1 VGVVI
6 GCDLG
11 SQSVKAVVVDAAG
24 RTLSGGSAPLDID
37 YPQPG
42 WAEQDAGEWLR
53 AIGQVVRQA
62 RVAAGVG
69 EDEVEAIGFA
79 SQVDGAVAVD
89 DANRPLAPAIIWM
102 DRRATHEA
110 EALAGRID
118 ASRMFR
124 LTGLNLDAYHAAPKF
139 AWLRATLA
147 ADRRPS
153 PDAFLLP
160 GAFVVA
166 SLTGERLLDHSNASS
181 TMLYDVARRAWC
193 DELLEAVEIPAGQL
207 GAIAE
212 ASVVAGQL
220 TPTAASALG
229 LSTTCRVVVGCGDEH
244 GACLGAGVLG
254 PGAVCDITG
263 TAEPVAAATDRPVF
277 DDTRLVETHAH
288 AAPRTWLIENPGFVS
303 GGSTRWLAELLGT
316 AQEAL
321 PALAAEVPPGSDG
334 LRFIPALSGSVTPRW
349 NGHARGVFSGL
360 ALSHGRSHLARAVF
374 EGCTFALRDLV
385 DRLADLGLAGDEV
398 RVVGGGARSPFWL
411 QLKADVTGRVV
422 RVVEASEATAVGAA
436 MLAGVGVG
444 HVRDLDE
451 AAAAMVRLSP
461 TAFGPDPRVR
471 DVYDGAYHGY
481 RALFDAVEPTFGA
494 TA

>member
-11 SQSVKAVVVDAAG
+11 SQSVKAVVVDADG
-24 RTLSGGSAPLDID
+24 RTLAGGSAPLEID

-62 RVAAGVG
+62 RVEAGVAA
-69 EDEVEAIGFA
+69 DDVEALGFA

-89 DANRPLAPAIIWM
+89 EANRPLAPAIIWI
-102 DRRATHEA
+102 DRRATREA
-110 EALAGRID
+110 EALSGRVD
-118 ASRMFR
+118 ASRLFR
-124 LTGLNLDAYHAAPKF
+124 LTGLNLDAYHAAPKI
-139 AWLRATLA
+139 AWLRAALA
-147 ADRRPS
+147 AQARPR
-153 PDAFLLP
+153 PDAFLMP
-160 GAFVVA
+160 GSFVVA
-166 SLTGERLLDHSNASS
+166 SLTGERVLDHSNASS

-193 DELLEAVEIPAGQL
+193 GELLEAVDLRAEQL

-212 ASVVAGQL
+212 ASVVAGRL
-220 TPTAASALG
+220 TPTAAAALD
-229 LSTTCRVVVGCGDEH
+229 LSTACRVVVGCGDEH

-263 TAEPVAAATDRPVF
+263 TAEPVAAATHRPVF

-316 AQEAL
+316 TQEAL
-321 PALAAEVPPGSDG
+321 PGLAAEVQPGSDG
-334 LRFIPALSGSVTPRW
+334 VRFVPALSGSVTPRW

-360 ALSHGRSHLARAVF
+360 ALSHGRAHLARAVF

-385 DRLADLGLAGDEV
+385 DRLAELGLAGDEV

-411 QLKADVTGRVV
+411 QLKADVTGRIV

-444 HVRDLDE
+444 HVGDLHE
-451 AAAAMVRLSP
+451 AAATMVSLSSA
-461 TAFGPDPRVR
+461 AFEPDLSVR
-471 DVYDGAYHGY
+471 DVYDDAYRGY
-481 RALFDAVEPTFGA
+481 RALFDAVEPTFGE